1 MLSSRRVH
9 ATLPSPDPQALKAF
23 YEEKLGLVPFAE
35 QPGAIIY
42 RVGEGSLFVISR
54 SGLRPGGHTQMS
66 FTVPDIEAEVR
77 ELRER
82 GVVFEEYEAPK
93 TENGIATMPAG
104 RAAWIKDPDGNLIG
118 LFQFHEP
125 V

>member
-1 MLSSRRVH
+1 
-9 ATLPSPDPQALKAF
+9 
-23 YEEKLGLVPFAE
+23 
-35 QPGAIIY
+35 
-42 RVGEGSLFVISR
+42 
-54 SGLRPGGHTQMS
+54 MS
-66 FTVPDIEAEVR
+66 FTVPDVEAEVR

-93 TENGIATMPAG
+93 TENGIATMPSG

-118 LFQFHEP
+118 LFQFNEP

>member
-9 ATLPSPDPQALKAF
+9 ATLPSPDPEALKPF
-23 YEEKLGLVPFAE
+23 YEEKLGLVPYAE
-35 QPGAIIY
+35 RPSAIIY

-54 SGLRPGGHTQMS
+54 SGLHPAGHTQMS

-93 TENGIATMPAG
+93 TQDGIATMPAG
-104 RAAWIKDPDGNLIG
+104 RAAWVKDPDGNLIG
-118 LFQFHEP
+118 LFQFNDP